1 MRQLCHPP
9 AGNNDSLLPMALVL
23 LGIGLAPAVL
33 ILILC
38 GYPGAAVTTYAIAVL
53 GNVLSSRLSKADP
66 AATRDRGRLSASGS
80 YVLIALTA
88 LALGLSESEWTPMSL
103 MLVLALLL
111 GVVLVFSA
119 TRSGRLAL
127 LPPGPGMAPVY
138 LAHASLMAYAIQW
151 DYALLILLVFAI
163 TGVFTIVHY
172 GERAL
177 AVPLDM
183 PHDGAESAD

>member
-9 AGNNDSLLPMALVL
+9 ASDNHPLLPTALVL

-33 ILILC
+33 VLILC
-38 GYPGAAVTTYAIAVL
+38 GYPGAAVITYAIAVA
-53 GNVLSSRLSKADP
+53 GNAFSSYLPRGDR
-66 AATRDRGRLSASGS
+66 AAARDGGRLPAFGR
-80 YVLIALTA
+80 YALIALTA

-119 TRSGRLAL
+119 TRSGWLAL
-127 LPPGPGMAPVY
+127 LPPGPETALVY
-138 LAHASLMAYAIQW
+138 LAHASLMAYTIQW
-151 DYALLILLVFAI
+151 EYALLVLLVFVI

-177 AVPLDM
+177 VGPSHM
-183 PHDGAESAD
+183 PHDGAETAD